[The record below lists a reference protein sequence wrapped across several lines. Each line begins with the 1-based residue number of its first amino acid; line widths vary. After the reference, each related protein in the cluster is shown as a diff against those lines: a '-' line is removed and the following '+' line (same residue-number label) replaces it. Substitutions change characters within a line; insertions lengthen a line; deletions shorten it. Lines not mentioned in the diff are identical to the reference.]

1 MSQRTPSWEDS
12 VPRRIVLCFCY
23 QQFTTIYLH
32 WKHNQ
37 VVECS
42 VVFFLTQDIAD
53 SKILS
58 LALVTLP
65 TEKENW
71 IVAGTH
77 SGSLWAVN
85 TEDETRRHRLQKMSD
100 SVTCLYCNSLSKQR
114 YTWLLSLLC
123 YVSKMP
129 LNRDVQEVTAV
140 HSWDGFVQTAA
151 YFVHVCT
158 YFCTQCNW
166 KLHSWSQVVVFA
178 YRVEWSSWSSRGY

>member
-1 MSQRTPSWEDS
+1 MVQLKMCSANQELDVTENSFTGRLSAQEDCTLFLL
-12 VPRRIVLCFCY
+12 PA
-23 QQFTTIYLH
+23 IYYYLPAL
-32 WKHNQ
+32 KLHNQ
-37 VVECS
+37 VVECF

-114 YTWLLSLLC
+114 YTWLLNLLC

-129 LNRDVQEVTAV
+129 LNRDVREVTAV
-140 HSWDGFVQTAA
+140 HS
-151 YFVHVCT
+151 
-158 YFCTQCNW
+158 
-166 KLHSWSQVVVFA
+166 
-178 YRVEWSSWSSRGY
+178 